1 MVLMRIPGIR
11 FTEVLEMGINFP
23 NFILTLGT
31 LSNVTEIFPLLVILR
46 KFRANLWSHSKKY
59 GEPYGMYFILG
70 FILFLLPLIY
80 FTVI

>member
-11 FTEVLEMGINFP
+11 LTEVLEMGIDFP

-46 KFRANLWSHSKKY
+46 NFRANLWSDFKKCV
-59 GEPYGMYFILG
+59 EPYGMYFILG
-70 FILFLLPLIY
+70 FILFLLTLIY